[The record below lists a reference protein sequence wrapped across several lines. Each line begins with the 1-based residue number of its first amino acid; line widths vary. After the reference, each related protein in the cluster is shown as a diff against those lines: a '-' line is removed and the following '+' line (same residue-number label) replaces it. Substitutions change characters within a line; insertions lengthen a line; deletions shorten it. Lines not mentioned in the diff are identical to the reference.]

1 MLIIF
6 VKKSITYLLSSIIK
20 ISYSKFF
27 LSENTVIFS
36 LIPNV
41 ILFYNLNTIKLIFKL
56 ESFEISKQYPF
67 RYLKKAKDKIRVI
80 LRIFY
85 S

>member
-27 LSENTVIFS
+27 PSENTVIFS

-56 ESFEISKQYPF
+56 EPFEISKQYPLI
-67 RYLKKAKDKIRVI
+67 YPKKAKDKIRVI

>member
-56 ESFEISKQYPF
+56 ESFEISKQHPF
-67 RYLKKAKDKIRVI
+67 RYPKKAKDKIRVI

>member
-67 RYLKKAKDKIRVI
+67 RYPKKAKDKIRVI